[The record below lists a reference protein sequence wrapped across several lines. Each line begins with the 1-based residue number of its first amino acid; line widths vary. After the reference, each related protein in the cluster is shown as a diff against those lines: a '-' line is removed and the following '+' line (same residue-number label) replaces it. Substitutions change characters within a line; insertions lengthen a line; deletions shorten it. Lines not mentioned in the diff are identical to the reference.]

1 MKTLLSPP
9 PHPRAALLLLLASL
23 LAATF
28 TGGCGDNKAASENDS
43 SPAPTNS
50 TAAAPAANPN
60 GAGKGLTIA
69 VIPKGTTHVFWKAVH
84 AGADKAGQET
94 GAIISWQGPQKEND
108 AAKQVEIVENAI
120 TNKVDGI
127 VLAPL
132 DKAALVPAINKAKAA
147 NIPLTIFD
155 SAADTENYVSF
166 VATDNVKGGEMA
178 AERMGKLMNGKG
190 TVAIIPVQ
198 PNSASTMDRE
208 DGFEK
213 AIKAKF
219 PNMTVIRS
227 NYGNSDRTQSLRVT
241 EDVLTSHPEIAGI
254 FGPNE
259 SSIVGALQAVKN
271 RALVGKIKLVG
282 FDSTKQLEESLES
295 GDIDSLVIQ
304 NPFKMGEMGVHT
316 IVDAHAGKTPEKRID
331 TGVVLMTKENMTTP
345 EMQALRSKD

>member
-1 MKTLLSPP
+1 MKTPP
-9 PHPRAALLLLLASL
+9 PRTVRCSPL
-23 LAATF
+23 LAASLF
-28 TGGCGDNKAASENDS
+28 ALAVLGLAGCGDNKASSEND
-43 SPAPTNS
+43 
-50 TAAAPAANPN
+50 AAAPAAPPAANAPTG
-60 GAGKGLTIA
+60 GANESGKRLTIA

-84 AGADKAGQET
+84 AGADKAGQEA
-94 GAIISWQGPQKEND
+94 GAEILWQGPQKEND

-120 TNKVDGI
+120 TSKVDGI

-155 SAADTENYVSF
+155 SAADTNAYVSF

-219 PNMTVIRS
+219 PGMTVIRS

-241 EDVLTSHPEIAGI
+241 EDVLTAHPEIVGI

-271 RALVGKIKLVG
+271 RNLLGKIKLVG
-282 FDSTKQLEESLES
+282 FDSTRQLEDSLAK

-304 NPFKMGEMGVHT
+304 NPFKMGELGVKT
-316 IVDAHAGKTPEKRID
+316 IVDARAGKTPEKRID
-331 TGVVLMTKENMTTP
+331 TGVVLMTRENMTAP

>member
-1 MKTLLSPP
+1 MKTLPSPR
-9 PHPRAALLLLLASL
+9 HPRAALLLASL
-23 LAATF
+23 VTAAVTF
-28 TGGCGDNKAASENDS
+28 SGGCGDSKTGDNG
-43 SPAPTNS
+43 
-50 TAAAPAANPN
+50 AAAPPAATDVAAEAGANPD

-84 AGADKAGQET
+84 AGADKAAKEV
-94 GAIISWQGPQKEND
+94 GAKVQWQGPQKEND

-120 TNKVDGI
+120 TSKVDGI

-178 AERMGKLMNGKG
+178 AERMGKLLAGKG

-208 DGFEK
+208 NGFEK

-219 PNMTVIRS
+219 PGMTVIRS
-227 NYGNSDRTQSLRVT
+227 NYGNSDRAQSLRVT
-241 EDVLTSHPEIAGI
+241 EDVLTAHPEIAGI

-271 RALVGKIKLVG
+271 RNLVGKIKLVG
-282 FDSTKQLEESLES
+282 FDSTKQLEESLER

-304 NPFKMGEMGVHT
+304 NPFKMGELGVKT
-316 IVDAHAGKTPEKRID
+316 IVDARAGKTPEKRID

>member
-1 MKTLLSPP
+1 MTSSTLCRPFSCFALFAV
-9 PHPRAALLLLLASL
+9 AALAFS
-23 LAATF
+23 
-28 TGGCGDNKAASENDS
+28 GCGDSKPISEKDTGAPPAVSAS
-43 SPAPTNS
+43 
-50 TAAAPAANPN
+50 APASAGRANE
-60 GAGKGLTIA
+60 AGKGLTIA

-84 AGADKAGQET
+84 AGADKAARET
-94 GAIISWQGPQKEND
+94 GAHVQWQGPQKEND

-155 SAADTENYVSF
+155 SAADTTAYVSF
-166 VATDNVKGGEMA
+166 VATDNIKGGEMA
-178 AERMGKLMNGKG
+178 AKRMGKLLGGKG

-208 DGFEK
+208 AGFEK
-213 AIKAKF
+213 TIKAKF

-241 EDVLTSHPEIAGI
+241 EDVLTAHPEIAGI

-271 RALVGKIKLVG
+271 RNLIGKIKLVG
-282 FDSTKQLEESLES
+282 FDSTKQLEESLTS

-304 NPFKMGEMGVHT
+304 NPFKMGEMGVKT
-316 IVDAHAGKTPEKRID
+316 IVDARAGKTPEKRID
-331 TGVVLMTKENMTTP
+331 TGVVLMTKENRTTP